1 MKLLKTEIRKNFED
15 MSDKLEEVF
24 SEAVVALNTLIGVN
38 KYCVPEMVYVK
49 KYGELDQDYAFLQL
63 DGMEAITD
71 LTTLPSLRLF
81 AKSLSCKDIVLNR
94 RLRDFFSNFDVAN
107 ELIDDALYN
116 YIPLTLDEVNKIKH
130 FVSEA
135 IGNLSICLYYQFSLD
150 DTVSSVANLSEL
162 EVDVN
167 VYKYTQANGV
177 DVNSLALQI
186 KECWLEH
193 RPTLPIFEEYPELE
207 ELFYEVAGAYV
218 QDFDALEEYVTA
230 NDIFIIVNS
239 TGLDIEEKVKE
250 IESRGKKGTS
260 RLSAF

>member
-1 MKLLKTEIRKNFED
+1 M
-15 MSDKLEEVF
+15 
-24 SEAVVALNTLIGVN
+24 
-38 KYCVPEMVYVK
+38 
-49 KYGELDQDYAFLQL
+49 
-63 DGMEAITD
+63 
-71 LTTLPSLRLF
+71 
-81 AKSLSCKDIVLNR
+81 
-94 RLRDFFSNFDVAN
+94 
-107 ELIDDALYN
+107 
-116 YIPLTLDEVNKIKH
+116 
-130 FVSEA
+130 
-135 IGNLSICLYYQFSLD
+135 
-150 DTVSSVANLSEL
+150 
-162 EVDVN
+162 
-167 VYKYTQANGV
+167 
-177 DVNSLALQI
+177 NSLALQI